1 MAAVGA
7 VRRLAIESSLA
18 PATVLQALA
27 GQAAGL
33 TGGVIPAELR
43 AVRITGV
50 RLRLRG
56 HRFAMRF
63 ARRRRALAALVCK
76 GRVVPATNGSHI
88 EATIRPSRTWMAVP
102 AAGSLLLALAWLIS
116 AMPPDTTLRYALL
129 VGVLWALNIGLAMV
143 PIGTNPPA
151 EEAAYVALLERA
163 SR

>member
-7 VRRLAIESSLA
+7 VRRLAIDTSLA
-18 PATVLQALA
+18 PGAVLQALA
-27 GQAAGL
+27 SQAAGL
-33 TGGVIPAELR
+33 TGAAIPAELR

-56 HRFAMRF
+56 RRFAIRF

-76 GRVVPATNGSHI
+76 GRVVPTTNGSHI
-88 EATIRPSRTWMAVP
+88 DATIRPSRAWMAVP

-116 AMPPDTTLRYALL
+116 AIPPDTTLRYALL

-143 PIGTNPPA
+143 PIGTDPPA
-151 EEAAYVALLERA
+151 EEAAYIALLERA

>member
-1 MAAVGA
+1 VAAVGA

-18 PATVLQALA
+18 PAAVLQALA
-27 GQAAGL
+27 SQAAGL
-33 TGGVIPAELR
+33 TGAAIPAELR

-56 HRFAMRF
+56 RRFAIRF

-88 EATIRPSRTWMAVP
+88 EATIRPSRAWMAVP

-143 PIGTNPPA
+143 PIGTDPPA
-151 EEAAYVALLERA
+151 EEAAYVALLEGA